1 MTEPETRIDGSI
13 LCFAYGSNMSSRYL
27 RQYCPNAKPGM
38 CAALPN
44 FRIEFRRYSD
54 DLGGGIS
61 TIMPAPGALVRGVL
75 YTIPRAEVD
84 ALDLLEDI
92 DKGLYLRESYLVLG
106 DDGAWHQAALYRIA
120 TPAGPFSPAAQ
131 YLPWMLEGARENGLP
146 ADYIADLAALGQ
158 SN

>member
-61 TIMPAPGALVRGVL
+61 TIMPAPGALIRFGDVQCVFEPTDD
-75 YTIPRAEVD
+75 TID
-84 ALDLLEDI
+84 APKGSSTQMISALRPQDLL
-92 DKGLYLRESYLVLG
+92 G
-106 DDGAWHQAALYRIA
+106 DG
-120 TPAGPFSPAAQ
+120 G
-131 YLPWMLEGARENGLP
+131 G
-146 ADYIADLAALGQ
+146 GQ
-158 SN
+158 